1 MAQASS
7 PLSRRRWPGSEGID
21 RLAVPDACFGLL
33 SVSVDAPNL
42 VDQKDDKRI
51 IKEKDVAEGLETE
64 ANLAAIP
71 WDDFEHLVRQL
82 FEWEF
87 GRNGVEVKVTR
98 ASRDRGVDA
107 IMLDPDPLRGGN
119 TKTRRPDSCCLR
131 PSETSNCR
139 NARKHNGISAP
150 CSRADDG
157 AHESTSPQASIN
169 MCSKRSVTHA
179 RSMLRQLETFMARSL
194 TKGRIGEYLLLLA
207 PMLMTLPRTN
217 LCLSLMDRT

>member
-7 PLSRRRWPGSEGID
+7 PLSRRRWPGSERID
-21 RLAVPDACFGLL
+21 RSAVPDACFGLL

-107 IMLDPDPLRGGN
+107 IMLDPDPLRGG
-119 TKTRRPDSCCLR
+119 KYVL
-131 PSETSNCR
+131 
-139 NARKHNGISAP
+139 
-150 CSRADDG
+150 
-157 AHESTSPQASIN
+157 QA
-169 MCSKRSVTHA
+169 KRYTA
-179 RSMLRQLETFMARSL
+179 RSMLRQLETFTARSL
-194 TKGRIGEYLLLLA
+194 TKGRIGEYLLLLAATA